1 MGAPITREEYEKIK
15 LMSELKTNVITKLS
29 GRSHATIERIK
40 KSENWN
46 DYCNIKVTSHSQPAN
61 AKNDTPAESICE
73 VAEAPTPKSHLLD
86 DNLLLRIADG
96 IDHNNALMNEVVAK
110 LDAICKGWGVEQ

>member
-15 LMSELKTNVITKLS
+15 LMSELKTSVITKLS

-40 KSENWN
+40 KSENWK
-46 DYCNIKVTSHSQPAN
+46 DYCDIKVTSHSQPVK
-61 AKNDTPAESICE
+61 AKDETPAESICE
-73 VAEAPTPKSHLLD
+73 VAEAPAPNPHLLD
-86 DNLLLRIADG
+86 KNLLLRIADG
-96 IDHNNALMNEVVAK
+96 IDLNNVLMNEVVAK